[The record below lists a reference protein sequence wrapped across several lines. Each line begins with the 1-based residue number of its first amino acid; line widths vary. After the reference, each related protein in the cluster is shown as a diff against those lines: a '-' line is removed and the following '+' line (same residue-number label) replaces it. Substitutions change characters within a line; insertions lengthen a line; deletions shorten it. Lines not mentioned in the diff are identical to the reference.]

1 MSLLIGSVLDLII
14 GDPHGIPHPIVW
26 IGKWIGFLDRKLG
39 PKEGEPRV
47 PEHERRQGVKLVA
60 ATVLPTAALSA
71 AALGASYAVHPVAG
85 IAVESVLTCYCL
97 AARSLEKESAHVIEE
112 LEQNGLEAGRNAVS
126 MIVGRDTAEL
136 SEEEVV
142 KATVE
147 TVAEN
152 TADGVVGPLIY
163 LAAGGPVAGLTYK
176 AINTMDSMVGYKND
190 RYRDLGTAAARLDDV
205 AGFLPA
211 RLSGVLLAASAGL
224 FERLGDR
231 AYSGKNALRIF
242 RRDRHNHKS
251 PNSAHSE
258 AAAAGALGLKLG
270 GGAYYFGKWIEKPSM
285 GDDTRPIEHADVR
298 RTHKLMYGAAGMT
311 LGLALAAAGI
321 AAAVRNRD

>member
-1 MSLLIGSVLDLII
+1 MLIGSVLDLII

-47 PEHERRQGVKLVA
+47 PDYERRQGVKLVA

-71 AALGASYAVHPVAG
+71 AALGAAYAVHPVAG
-85 IAVESVLTCYCL
+85 VAVESTLTCYCL
-97 AARSLEKESAHVIEE
+97 AARSLQKESSHVIEE
-112 LEQNGLEAGRNAVS
+112 LEENGLDAGRKALS

-136 SEEEVV
+136 PEEEVV
-142 KATVE
+142 KAAVE

-152 TADGVVGPLIY
+152 TADGVVAPLMY
-163 LAAGGPVAGLTYK
+163 LAAGGPVLGLTYK

-190 RYRDLGTAAARLDDV
+190 RYRDLGTAAARLDDA
-205 AGFLPA
+205 AGFVPA
-211 RLSGVLLAASAGL
+211 RLTGLFLAASAGI

-231 AYSGKNALRIF
+231 TFNGRDALRIF
-242 RRDRHNHKS
+242 RRDRLNHKS

-270 GGAYYFGKWIEKPSM
+270 GGAYYFGKWVEKPSM
-285 GDDTRPIEHADVR
+285 GDEKRPVEHEDVK
-298 RTHKLMYGAAGMT
+298 RTQKLMYGAAGLT
-311 LGLALAAAGI
+311 LAGALAGLGLFAMM
-321 AAAVRNRD
+321 RNRD